1 MRRVVIGVV
10 SDTHGGHKLGLLNP
24 ETTLQQED
32 ENGNLVPWVPKLT
45 DVQEYL
51 WSLYMDHIAEVSAF
65 AGGDRLVLIHNGD
78 ATQGTKYQDHLVSTR
93 VSDQIVIGVQNLR
106 PWFELAD
113 VTWARLTKGTSSHVL
128 NEGAS
133 ELLIGQQL
141 QALYPNADINVLY
154 HGLLD
159 VDGIGIDYAHHGPYP
174 GSRAWLRGN
183 VARYDIRSYM
193 QDEFNGGR
201 TPARVLLRGHYHQ
214 WLPPESLSLEFM
226 GEVYTT
232 TLVMTP
238 SYCGMGAHGHQAT
251 RSAFAQTFGMTAI
264 EIVDG
269 RLGEIKSFKDTVDL
283 RTKERLADD

>member
-32 ENGNLVPWVPKLT
+32 ESGNLVPWVPKLT

-65 AGGDRLVLIHNGD
+65 AGGDKLVLIHNGD

-93 VSDQIVIGVQNLR
+93 VADQIVIGVQNLR

-113 VTWARLTKGTSSHVL
+113 VNWARLTKGTSSHVL
-128 NEGAS
+128 GEGSS
-133 ELLIGQQL
+133 EILITESL
-141 QALYPNADINVLY
+141 RSLYPNADIGVLY

-159 VDGIGIDYAHHGPYP
+159 VDGVEADYAHHGPYP
-174 GSRAWLRGN
+174 GSRNWLRGN
-183 VARYDIRSYM
+183 VARYDVRSYM
-193 QDEFNGGR
+193 LDELSSGR
-201 TPARVLLRGHYHQ
+201 TPARLLLRGHYHQ
-214 WLPPESLSLEFM
+214 WIPPESLSLEFM

-251 RSAFAQTFGMTAI
+251 RSAFAQTFGMVAI

-269 RLGEIKSFKDTVDL
+269 KLGEIRVFKETVDL
-283 RTKERLADD
+283 RTKERLDD